1 MCVNLKPSNGFVVGF
16 SWSKKETAV
25 WCCVIQ
31 TKVCAVAPLTNE
43 VYVEGKIHWSGW
55 QALALTTRNEH
66 DWRRIADSSSPPP
79 LRLRGTGIK
88 LQLRQGRGIEPL
100 HVSMPHEFIMKI
112 YHEVRWNRMK
122 HFIFPIGKQKGISNT
137 VTILAQGTHCRPFSE
152 AFLKSYC
159 GFCTT
164 GNRCANY
171 FWMPHWFCFFYN
183 CCKYLC
189 GLRVIFAHRWK
200 SLLPPFLFS
209 QEGSLKVPK
218 GERSCD
224 RMGRSRNMGG
234 GIVCFAKSRY
244 QSLSHGKCPM
254 TKNWKSLF
262 MISQIVNATVRLL
275 LPTFDQESI
284 VSLARKSRLDPL
296 SGRRRQMPGNRAK
309 LYREVASRLLR
320 SARFEPVVAF
330 FGHLWNCFFEH
341 SFKKAWFQSNEQN
354 GKHVASVDGERGMK
368 GPHSCHH
375 RNSVSGILFGEN
387 CWVNASTQTLGLDAT
402 APHCSLSLWAAQIR
416 NRSQI
421 CLQFFP

>member
-1 MCVNLKPSNGFVVGF
+1 MEQN
-16 SWSKKETAV
+16 ETF
-25 WCCVIQ
+25 
-31 TKVCAVAPLTNE
+31 
-43 VYVEGKIHWSGW
+43 H
-55 QALALTTRNEH
+55 
-66 DWRRIADSSSPPP
+66 
-79 LRLRGTGIK
+79 
-88 LQLRQGRGIEPL
+88 
-100 HVSMPHEFIMKI
+100 
-112 YHEVRWNRMK
+112 
-122 HFIFPIGKQKGISNT
+122 FPIGKQKGISNT

-262 MISQIVNATVRLL
+262 MNSQIVNATVRLL
-275 LPTFDQESI
+275 LSTFDQKCI
-284 VSLARKSRLDPL
+284 VSLDRKSRLDL
-296 SGRRRQMPGNRAK
+296 FSGCRRQMPGSRAK
-309 LYREVASRLLR
+309 LNREFALKLLQT
-320 SARFEPVVAF
+320 ARFEQFVAF
-330 FGHLWNCFFEH
+330 FGTREIA
-341 SFKKAWFQSNEQN
+341 SFSIRSR
-354 GKHVASVDGERGMK
+354 KHGFNRTSRLESMSPQCMGRGMQGTPQLSLSK
-368 GPHSCHH
+368 LNFGNLIWRELLGSCNHTTLAWMPQHH
-375 RNSVSGILFGEN
+375 
-387 CWVNASTQTLGLDAT
+387 T
-402 APHCSLSLWAAQIR
+402 AVSLSLSLSGRHRFPADR
-416 NRSQI
+416 RSALLSTAGCSIANSNPCIVKNTFGRRIFEPMQTPPNWTTRRRQTCFQFLNDGMFI
-421 CLQFFP
+421 GCLV